1 MTGIMQ
7 YFPGWGGVGPAV
19 FLPLLGFALFFLELL
34 AIVIPEA
41 GMFLRKYGRRHRLT
55 GLLHLIFLIFGIFN
69 ILLDI
74 IPPLAY
80 DVTLSLLGTA
90 LALSAAF
97 DFRTAHSKQRVKNP
111 ASGALEDTTIVT
123 FDEMLEHSFY
133 QGLNVVQV
141 LFLHLTPLLSTSPL
155 LRAAAALLATSPW
168 LLRGYFPVHSFSAN
182 YSKQGQDPRTL
193 VAILYRLKKYQYLLY
208 KHVLLHGLNASVAV
222 RATALGSR
230 HSFRLYWLALNTA
243 YVMEFFLQSLVRKGA
258 LSQGRMLRMNQ
269 ALMLVSTAAALQ
281 VVVEVVPAAAVASLL
296 LNLVH
301 RHHEMVN
308 FCVVLCVTFAVT
320 GVR

>member
-1 MTGIMQ
+1 MQ

-90 LALSAAF
+90 LKPPSALSNILLDIIPPLAHDATLSLPGTALALSAAF

-133 QGLNVVQV
+133 QV
-141 LFLHLTPLLSTSPL
+141 P
-155 LRAAAALLATSPW
+155 
-168 LLRGYFPVHSFSAN
+168 FPEAN
-182 YSKQGQDPRTL
+182 GP
-193 VAILYRLKKYQYLLY
+193 
-208 KHVLLHGLNASVAV
+208 V
-222 RATALGSR
+222 RS
-230 HSFRLYWLALNTA
+230 S
-243 YVMEFFLQSLVRKGA
+243 
-258 LSQGRMLRMNQ
+258 
-269 ALMLVSTAAALQ
+269 
-281 VVVEVVPAAAVASLL
+281 
-296 LNLVH
+296 
-301 RHHEMVN
+301 
-308 FCVVLCVTFAVT
+308 
-320 GVR
+320 